1 MSCPHCFDK
10 TTDDQKARYAE
21 REKQIQLA
29 LQRGE
34 AHIGMES
41 NEAAELHRQEKI
53 RRKEQDRLAVMKKH
67 HR

>member
-1 MSCPHCFDK
+1 
-10 TTDDQKARYAE
+10 
-21 REKQIQLA
+21 

-41 NEAAELHRQEKI
+41 NEAAELHRLEKI
-53 RRKEQDRLAVMKKH
+53 RRKEQDRLAAMKKH